1 VTEEKKTG
9 FLTLAWFR
17 PLYRR
22 IILVVVIAGWCAW
35 EWLFTRDQFWGLITV
50 AMLAY
55 AVWTFFIN
63 FDKELAKQDENAKPK
78 S

>member
-1 VTEEKKTG
+1 MSDEKKPG
-9 FLTLAWFR
+9 FFTLAWFR

-22 IILVVVIAGWCAW
+22 VILVALIAVWGAW
-35 EWLFTRDQFWGLITV
+35 EWIYNQDQFWGMITI

-63 FDKELAKQDENAKPK
+63 FDKELAKHDNAKPK
-78 S
+78 N